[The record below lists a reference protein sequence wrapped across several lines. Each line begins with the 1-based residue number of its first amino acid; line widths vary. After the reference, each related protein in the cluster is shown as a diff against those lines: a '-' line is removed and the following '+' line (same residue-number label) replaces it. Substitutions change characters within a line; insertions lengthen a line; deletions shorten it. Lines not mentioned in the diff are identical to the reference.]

1 MKTKELVKQNNEK
14 RKELTKENRNY
25 YEDMLIYI
33 RLSYNKSEEETEVIL
48 TELLDHLLEAQNEGR
63 EAEDVFGHNPKEYAN
78 EIIGELPKMVTR
90 ERILFGV
97 MALLYFLTASIL
109 FFGIYQLIGHFFLNI
124 DGLTKDYYIGTV
136 LVKTTIS
143 IPIAFL
149 LLVGIVQYIR
159 WACFKKINKI
169 LEFMLT
175 WLVGI
180 LSIGIFILAFIFIP
194 DFGPVVSISVYVLF
208 VLGAVWYVIA
218 DRIRKAI

>member
-1 MKTKELVKQNNEK
+1 MNAKDLVKQNNEK
-14 RKELTKENRNY
+14 RKELTEENRNY

-63 EAEDVFGHNPKEYAN
+63 TAEDVFGHNPKEYTN

-97 MALLYFLTASIL
+97 MALFYFLSASIL
-109 FFGIYQLIGHFFLNI
+109 FSGIYQLIGHFFLNI

-136 LVKTTIS
+136 LVKTMIS
-143 IPIAFL
+143 IPIAFVL
-149 LLVGIVQYIR
+149 LFGIVQYIR
-159 WACFKKINKI
+159 WACFKKINKVK
-169 LEFMLT
+169 EFVMT
-175 WLVGI
+175 WLGGV
-180 LSIGIFILAFIFIP
+180 LSFGIFVLAFIFVP
-194 DFGPVVSISVYVLF
+194 NFGPVVSIPVYVVF
-208 VLGAVWYVIA
+208 VLGAVLYVVA